1 MDAIDPSP
9 GFIVTR
15 KFINQLSEGENVNQ
29 VFLASE
35 KQLRTNRNGNLYL
48 QVRLN
53 DKTGSVTAMLWNAH
67 QKHYDSFNNGDFIRV
82 KGTSQ
87 LYNGGMQV
95 LAKQVDK
102 SNESEVDEADFVTLS
117 NDAVE
122 QMVSRVAEM
131 LRGIS
136 DVHLRNLAECFL
148 IDETFMHGFRSAP
161 AGIKNH
167 HAYLGGLLEHVLSL
181 MEVCALV
188 GPRYPN
194 LNLDLLLMGAFL
206 HDVGKIQ
213 ELTYSPDLGYSD
225 SGQLIGHLVLGV
237 SMLDEM
243 IVMTEKQSGEKFP
256 KDMANQLRHMIVSH
270 HGQYEFG
277 SPKLP
282 MTLEAM
288 ALHFLDNLDAK
299 MHSVTQLIEE
309 DVNKDSP
316 WTVYHPSLGIKIFKG
331 SQ

>member
-1 MDAIDPSP
+1 MSRRFVNELSDGEVID
-9 GFIVTR
+9 
-15 KFINQLSEGENVNQ
+15 Q
-29 VFLASE
+29 VFMASE

-53 DKTGSVTAMLWNAH
+53 DKTGSVTAMLWNAN

-82 KGTSQ
+82 RGTSQ

-95 LAKQVDK
+95 LAKNVDK
-102 SNESEVDEADFVTLS
+102 TDESTVDEADFVTLS

-122 QMVSRVAEM
+122 QMVARVAEM

-136 DVHLRNLAECFL
+136 NVHLRNLAECFL
-148 IDETFMHGFRSAP
+148 IDESFMKGFRTAP

-194 LNLDLLLMGAFL
+194 LDTDLLLMGAFL
-206 HDVGKIQ
+206 HDVGKIR

-237 SMLDEM
+237 SILDEM
-243 IVMTEKQSGEKFP
+243 IEVTEKQSGETFP
-256 KDMANQLRHMIVSH
+256 EVLANQLRHMIVSH

-282 MTLEAM
+282 MTIEAV

-299 MHSVTQLIEE
+299 VHSLTHLIEE

-316 WTVYHPSLGIKIFKG
+316 WTVYHPSLGIKIYKG
-331 SQ
+331 NK

>member
-1 MDAIDPSP
+1 MSRRFVNELSDGEVID
-9 GFIVTR
+9 
-15 KFINQLSEGENVNQ
+15 Q

-53 DKTGSVTAMLWNAH
+53 DKTGSVTAMLWNAN
-67 QKHYDSFNNGDFIRV
+67 QKHYDSFANGDFIRV

-102 SNESEVDEADFVTLS
+102 SDDSSVDESDFVTLS

-122 QMVSRVAEM
+122 QMVTRVAEM
-131 LRGIS
+131 LRGIGN
-136 DVHLRNLAECFL
+136 VHLRNLAECFL
-148 IDETFMHGFRSAP
+148 IDETFMKGFRTAP

-181 MEVCALV
+181 MEVCVLV
-188 GPRYPN
+188 GPRYDN
-194 LNLDLLLMGAFL
+194 LDSDLLLMGAFL
-206 HDVGKIQ
+206 HDIGKIR

-237 SMLDEM
+237 SILDEM
-243 IVMTEKQSGEKFP
+243 ILTTEKQSGEEFP
-256 KDMANQLRHMIVSH
+256 QELANQLRHMIVSH

-282 MTLEAM
+282 MTLEAI
-288 ALHFLDNLDAK
+288 ALHALDNLDAK

-316 WTVYHPSLGIKIFKG
+316 WTVYHPSIGIKIYKG
-331 SQ
+331 SK

>member
-1 MDAIDPSP
+1 MSRRFVNELSDGEAID
-9 GFIVTR
+9 
-15 KFINQLSEGENVNQ
+15 Q

-53 DKTGSVTAMLWNAH
+53 DKTGSVTAMLWNAN
-67 QKHYDSFNNGDFIRV
+67 QKHYDCFNNGDFIRV

-102 SNESEVDEADFVTLS
+102 SNDSEVDEADFVTLS

-122 QMVSRVAEM
+122 QMVARVAEM

-148 IDETFMHGFRSAP
+148 IDETFMKGFRSAP

-243 IVMTEKQSGEKFP
+243 ILMTEKQTGEEFP
-256 KDMANQLRHMIVSH
+256 KDVANQLRHMIVSH

-316 WTVYHPSLGIKIFKG
+316 WTVYHPALGIKIFKG